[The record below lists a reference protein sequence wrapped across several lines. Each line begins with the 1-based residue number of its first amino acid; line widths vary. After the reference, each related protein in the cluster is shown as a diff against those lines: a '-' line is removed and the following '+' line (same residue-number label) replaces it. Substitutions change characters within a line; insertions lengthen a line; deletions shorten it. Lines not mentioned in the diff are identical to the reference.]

1 MAIGSAPPIG
11 ETFSRIPVI
20 NGFLDSEAM
29 QRWFD
34 YHRKRVEEDGLMY
47 DEAKI
52 GYPRREVVDA
62 LIAEARAEIEQA
74 RVSALPYK
82 Q

>member
-11 ETFSRIPVI
+11 ETFYKIEVV
-20 NGFLDSEAM
+20 NGFLDDAAM

-34 YHRKRVEEDGLMY
+34 YHKKRVEEDGLMY

-62 LIAEARAEIEQA
+62 LVAEAKAEIEQA
-74 RVSALPYK
+74 RVSARPYK
-82 Q
+82 T

>member
-20 NGFLDSEAM
+20 NGFLDGEAM

-52 GYPRREVVDA
+52 GYPRKEVVDA
-62 LIAEARAEIEQA
+62 LVAEAKAEIEQE
-74 RVSALPYK
+74 K
-82 Q
+82 IKNG

>member
-11 ETFSRIPVI
+11 ETFTRIKVV
-20 NGFLDSEAM
+20 NGFLDYEEM

-34 YHRKRVEEDGLMY
+34 YHKKRVEEDGLMY

-62 LIAEARAEIEQA
+62 LIAEAKAEIEQE
-74 RVSALPYK
+74 K
-82 Q
+82 IKNG